1 MNKVLIIG
9 NLTRDPE
16 LLTTSN
22 DNSVCKFTIAANRKF
37 KNANGE
43 YDVDFINC
51 VAWRKTGE
59 FINKYFNKGK
69 KIAVEGMIQ
78 TRKYEDKQGNNRTA
92 VDVVVD
98 QAEFVESPKKQQIK
112 ADDLEPIEDDDLPF

>member
-1 MNKVLIIG
+1 MQKFIG
-9 NLTRDPE
+9 IGRLTKDPEKMTVGQGTALTR
-16 LLTTSN
+16 
-22 DNSVCKFTIAANRKF
+22 FTIAIQRKF

-43 YDVDFINC
+43 YEADFINC

>member
-37 KNANGE
+37 KNADGE

-98 QAEFVESPKKQQIK
+98 QAEFVESKQSNK
-112 ADDLEPIEDDDLPF
+112 NTDDFEQVPDDDLPF